1 MKKKCLG
8 KGIVAIILSIVMVL
22 GMIPIDIF
30 TTNVKAASEEVTKT
44 YSLSTYVR
52 ADDMLSFSMTD
63 PDDNTSKTVFA
74 ADGDNYTHMI
84 RKFGSGIQVG
94 NTLSYDDSPNVRF
107 WVLPNVNGKV
117 TKIEFTK
124 ACRVAGQ
131 VIVGDHDAWPPTWE
145 DTSFFMSID
154 GMKYNG
160 TDEALTGESHL
171 DERGNTTESE
181 NFTFIS
187 TDPEGIEGNLSLWL
201 GKRSMFTMLSGCEI
215 KIHYIPAAEPAHEH
229 DFTYSMN
236 GNTLTAT
243 CGHSDGRSCSLA
255 DSNHQISVSLEAE
268 DAYYQF
274 GYVYPATL
282 LNNSLFASET
292 GATIGNITYRN
303 NTTGEDLGT
312 QKPTGSGE
320 HPTGAGDYTASVTI
334 NVGGTTYT
342 LTKDYALSNLFTI
355 NNSYPQF
362 SIGTEKYSVT
372 NRAAENETVTLTF
385 TPQYGETL
393 NSLSVKGETTNYSLG
408 NGITKV
414 DDTHYTFLMPA
425 EEVNISEATFGID
438 ENDFVQDGDTYT
450 IKNADGWNYFC
461 LLTNYDTTLDG
472 FNGKTVKLDKDIEVS
487 TMAGTSNHPFKG
499 MFDGQN
505 HTLTFNLT
513 ASEDYSA
520 PFHYTDG
527 GTIIINLHVQGT
539 ITGGDNTSLG
549 GLVGKA
555 TGNITIDNCHVSTQ
569 ISTTYSGSAWHGGV
583 IAAWN
588 GTISTCTVTGC
599 VYDGLIYNPDEAGVT
614 VSCRGFI
621 GWDYGNN
628 GTITFTDCLSAPAA
642 YGTGKYAL
650 GDNCFTFV
658 YPNSEPT
665 LTYNMTNC
673 YYTTALGNRQGRP
686 ATTAPTAPY
695 NLGNATTDH
704 GLVEGYENGFLY
716 NGNYYTPKYGDAVVE
731 YRFDE
736 WNERADVTING
747 EGDNLVGINIDEE
760 VINVKS
766 VTYNC
771 TFTVGVAATVILPFS
786 YICDGNEGGKF
797 YSFAGVKNNEY
808 NPIFEPIIE
817 DANQVT
823 ALEANTPYIYVP
835 TNSSMTF
842 PNITNMTDGV
852 VTLKATAGNHTVTS
866 GDWTLMGIYVPQTW
880 MGDIGKEF
888 ILDDNG
894 MLDNLTSG
902 TSLLPTHG
910 YFICKI
916 HDHNFTYT
924 ASTDGKT
931 ITATCTADDCSLTD
945 KKATLTINVPLH
957 TTYGDGNTAEARLS
971 GDTAVLGTPVITY
984 TGNGDTA
991 YAASTTA
998 PIDAGSYIAS
1008 ITLGSGDNSAT
1019 ASISYT
1025 IEKAD
1030 TSYTVPT
1037 DLTATYGQTL
1047 SEISLPEGWTWTDG
1061 TISVGN
1067 VGNNTFKA
1075 SFTPSD
1081 SNYKTVS
1088 DIDVTVAVGAKS
1100 ITGAT
1105 VTLSAA
1111 QIEYTGSE
1119 RSVSVTGVTLDD
1131 VALTTN
1137 DYEVTNGTTGIEKNT
1152 YTVTVTGKGNYK
1164 DTATATWA
1172 ITDKPMTVTVE
1183 NVSVTYDGSEHDIFV
1198 NVSDPAT
1205 GYTIKY
1211 GNSADNCNLDVCP
1224 VITNVSES
1232 PKTVY
1237 FVIAAANYADYTGS
1251 ATITINPK
1259 TVNNPTITLTD
1270 GTYAYNG
1277 SEIKPAVAKV
1287 SDGTAEISSDEYTV
1301 SYSGN
1306 VNAGTATVTITDKT
1320 GGNYTVSGSTT
1331 FTISPLIA
1339 TLAWSDTNLTY
1350 NGNEQIPTATVSNLV
1365 SGDTCMVT
1373 VTGGK
1378 TNAGT
1383 YTATATALTNTNY
1396 TLPALNTGE
1405 FTIARA
1411 DNVPGAPT
1419 AVMDNISVN
1428 CKKVSDVTLPEG
1440 WIWSSS
1446 DKDKAL
1452 ITGTAVTATAVYD
1465 GADKENY
1472 NNITVS
1478 ISITRS
1484 TCSHSNTETVNIVT
1498 ATCTD
1503 DGYSGDVRCKDCG
1516 EIIETGHIVN
1526 ATDHKYGTP
1535 VYTWSEDNKTCT
1547 AVKSCM
1553 NDDCTEKVTETVNT
1567 LVVTIPSTCE
1577 NKGSTTYTATFTK
1590 EGFVKQTKTVEI
1602 PAVSHE
1608 YGTPVYKWSDDNK
1621 TCTATKSC
1629 TKDGCD
1635 DTITETV
1642 NATVTTTAA
1651 TCEKTGSTTY
1661 SAIFSKEGFTKQTK
1675 TVEIPATG
1683 HKYGTP
1689 EYKWSDDNKTCTATA
1704 TCINDGCSEKVTETA
1719 NATSVVKME
1728 PTSSK
1733 KGVTRYTAVFKN
1745 AEMFS
1750 TQTNDV
1756 EDIPEKQET
1765 IIRPDPIP
1773 EPTQSYEP
1781 TTTPIPESTPEPTPI
1796 VTKNEDGSTTEI
1808 TTKENTDGSTTKT
1821 ETTTGAD
1828 GNVLKTVEETVTIS
1842 KKGTVTVQTTTETA
1856 DGTKIESTEKTTK
1869 AGKVVTETTETKADG
1884 STTYTK
1890 ETKNTDGSVTVDL
1903 INTEADNTVVITK
1916 EKVNDDG
1923 LKETDVYFVEVASKG
1938 SGKKK
1943 AGKVELISVI
1953 AKSKV
1958 EVIPDTIKADGKTYK
1973 VVHIGENVFAGNKK
1987 VRKLTIGKYVTSIGE
2002 NAFANDKNLK
2012 DIQIYGNIKKIGKG
2026 AFSGIAKKAVI
2037 TIHADEKTFEKIVKR
2052 IKASGVSKKVKFVR
2066 AD

>member
-1 MKKKCLG
+1 
-8 KGIVAIILSIVMVL
+8 
-22 GMIPIDIF
+22 
-30 TTNVKAASEEVTKT
+30 
-44 YSLSTYVR
+44 
-52 ADDMLSFSMTD
+52 
-63 PDDNTSKTVFA
+63 
-74 ADGDNYTHMI
+74 
-84 RKFGSGIQVG
+84 
-94 NTLSYDDSPNVRF
+94 
-107 WVLPNVNGKV
+107 
-117 TKIEFTK
+117 
-124 ACRVAGQ
+124 
-131 VIVGDHDAWPPTWE
+131 
-145 DTSFFMSID
+145 
-154 GMKYNG
+154 
-160 TDEALTGESHL
+160 
-171 DERGNTTESE
+171 
-181 NFTFIS
+181 
-187 TDPEGIEGNLSLWL
+187 
-201 GKRSMFTMLSGCEI
+201 
-215 KIHYIPAAEPAHEH
+215 
-229 DFTYSMN
+229 
-236 GNTLTAT
+236 
-243 CGHSDGRSCSLA
+243 
-255 DSNHQISVSLEAE
+255 
-268 DAYYQF
+268 
-274 GYVYPATL
+274 
-282 LNNSLFASET
+282 
-292 GATIGNITYRN
+292 GATI
-303 NTTGEDLGT
+303 
-312 QKPTGSGE
+312 S
-320 HPTGAGDYTASVTI
+320 
-334 NVGGTTYT
+334 
-342 LTKDYALSNLFTI
+342 
-355 NNSYPQF
+355 
-362 SIGTEKYSVT
+362 
-372 NRAAENETVTLTF
+372 
-385 TPQYGETL
+385 
-393 NSLSVKGETTNYSLG
+393 
-408 NGITKV
+408 
-414 DDTHYTFLMPA
+414 
-425 EEVNISEATFGID
+425 
-438 ENDFVQDGDTYT
+438 
-450 IKNADGWNYFC
+450 
-461 LLTNYDTTLDG
+461 
-472 FNGKTVKLDKDIEVS
+472 
-487 TMAGTSNHPFKG
+487 
-499 MFDGQN
+499 
-505 HTLTFNLT
+505 
-513 ASEDYSA
+513 
-520 PFHYTDG
+520 
-527 GTIIINLHVQGT
+527 NLHVEGT
-539 ITGGDNTSLG
+539 ITGGTYESLG
-549 GLVGKA
+549 GLVGHA
-555 TGNITIDNCHVSTQ
+555 EGNITIENCHVSTQ
-569 ISTTYSGSAWHGGV
+569 ISTTVSGSALHGGV
-583 IAAWN
+583 IAQWN
-588 GTISTCTVTGC
+588 STNATCTVTGC

-614 VSCRGFI
+614 ASCHGFI

-628 GTITFTDCLSAPAA
+628 GTIKFTDCLSAPAA

-650 GDNCFTFV
+650 GDNCCTFV
-658 YPNSEPT
+658 YLNSEPT

-673 YYTTALGNRQGRP
+673 YYTSILGKRQGRP
-686 ATTAPTAPY
+686 AATATTAPA

-704 GLVEGYENGFLY
+704 GLVKGYENGFLY
-716 NGNYYTPKYGDAVVE
+716 NGNYYTPKYGDAVME

-760 VINVKS
+760 VSNVKN
-766 VTYNC
+766 VTYNR
-771 TFTVGVAATVILPFS
+771 TFTVGVAVTVILPFS

-823 ALEANTPYIYVP
+823 SLEANTPYIYVP

-852 VTLKATAGNHTVTS
+852 ATLKVTAGNHTVTS
-866 GDWTLMGIYVPQTW
+866 GDWTLTGIYEPQTW

-888 ILDDNG
+888 ILDENG

-910 YFICKI
+910 YFVGVF
-916 HDHNFTYT
+916 HEHNFTYT

-971 GDTAVLGTPVITY
+971 GDTAVLGTPAITY

-991 YAASTTA
+991 YATSTTA

-1008 ITLGSGDNSAT
+1008 ITLGYGDNSAT

-1067 VGNNTFKA
+1067 VGSNTFKA

-1088 DIDVTVAVGAKS
+1088 YIDVTVAVGAKS

-1105 VTLSAA
+1105 VTLSTA

-1131 VALTTN
+1131 VVLTTN

-1152 YTVTVTGKGNYK
+1152 YTVTITGKGNYK
-1164 DTATATWA
+1164 DTAAATWA

-1183 NVSVTYDGSEHDIFV
+1183 NVSVTYDGSKHDIFV

-1211 GNSADNCNLDVCP
+1211 GDSADNCNLDVCP
-1224 VITNVSES
+1224 MITNVSES

-1237 FVIAAANYADYTGS
+1237 FRITAANYADYTGS

-1259 TVNNPTITLTD
+1259 TVNNPTITLAD
-1270 GTYAYNG
+1270 GTYTYNG

-1365 SGDTCMVT
+1365 SGDTCTVT

-1383 YTATATALTNTNY
+1383 YTATATAVSNTNY

-1405 FTIARA
+1405 FTIAKA

-1428 CKKVSDVTLPEG
+1428 CKKISDVTLPEG
-1440 WIWSSS
+1440 WVWSLS
-1446 DKDKAL
+1446 DKDKDL

-1465 GADKENY
+1465 GTDKENY

-1503 DGYSGDVRCKDCG
+1503 DGYSGDVKCKDCG
-1516 EIIETGHIVN
+1516 EIIETGHIVK
-1526 ATDHKYGTP
+1526 ATGHKYGTP

-1553 NDDCTEKVTETVNT
+1553 NEDCTEKVTETVNAS
-1567 LVVTIPSTCE
+1567 VVTIPSTCE

-1602 PAVSHE
+1602 PTTGHE
-1608 YGTPVYKWSDDNK
+1608 YGTPIYMWNDDNK

-1661 SAIFSKEGFTKQTK
+1661 SAVFSKEGFAKQTK

-1704 TCINDGCSEKVTETA
+1704 TCINDGCSEKITETA
-1719 NATSVVKME
+1719 NAISVVKTE
-1728 PTSSK
+1728 PTTSK
-1733 KGVTRYTAVFKN
+1733 KGVTTYTAVFKN

-1750 TQTNDV
+1750 AQTKDV
-1756 EDIPEKQET
+1756 EDIPIK
-1765 IIRPDPIP
+1765 I
-1773 EPTQSYEP
+1773 EP
-1781 TTTPIPESTPEPTPI
+1781 TPEPTPETTPTASPAPAHEI
-1796 VTKNEDGSTTEI
+1796 TSAPLPVPTLEITPAPGSTTGTIPTPEPTPVVTRNDDGSTTETI
-1808 TTKENTDGSTTKT
+1808 VKENTDGSTTKT
-1821 ETTTGAD
+1821 ETTTGMD

-1842 KKGTVTVQTTTETA
+1842 KKGTVTVQTFTETA
-1856 DGTKIESTEKTTK
+1856 EGTKVESTEKTTK
-1869 AGKVVTETTETKADG
+1869 AGKVVTETTETKGDG

-1890 ETKNTDGSVTVDL
+1890 KTKDIDGSVFV
-1903 INTEADNTVVITK
+1903 NTISTESDNTAVITI

-1923 LKETDVYFVEVASKG
+1923 LKETDVYFVKRASKG
-1938 SGKKK
+1938 LSRKN
-1943 AGKVELISVI
+1943 AGKVESSSIT

-1958 EVIPDTIKADGKTYK
+1958 ETIPDIIKVNGKSYK
-1973 VVHIGENVFAGNKK
+1973 IVSIDANVLSGNRK

-2002 NAFANDKNLK
+2002 NAFANAKNLK